1 MYIGETTELSS
12 DIFCV
17 TVWTSQAH
25 RGAGT
30 KNVLKLW
37 DGKENKKAHGT
48 SKMWSSFE
56 FRFRVIL
63 SMVSLLVVFQEALH
77 AETTMLTSE
86 MIAVPQRWE

>member
-1 MYIGETTELSS
+1 MHIGETTELSS

-37 DGKENKKAHGT
+37 DGKENKKHMED
-48 SKMWSSFE
+48 KNVVE
-56 FRFRVIL
+56 F
-63 SMVSLLVVFQEALH
+63 
-77 AETTMLTSE
+77 
-86 MIAVPQRWE
+86 

>member
-37 DGKENKKAHGT
+37 DGKENKKHMED
-48 SKMWSSFE
+48 KNVVE
-56 FRFRVIL
+56 FWI
-63 SMVSLLVVFQEALH
+63 S
-77 AETTMLTSE
+77 
-86 MIAVPQRWE
+86 IQRYFIHTLIWQNSV